1 MPKLSTPPRLQQPK
15 RRIPNTLYLDPD
27 LDALWL
33 EVATKHKM
41 SKTEVANQVF
51 RAGLIALGELPPPAE

>member
-1 MPKLSTPPRLQQPK
+1 MPKVRTLKLEPPEK
-15 RRIPNTLYLDPD
+15 RVPNTLYLDPD

-51 RAGLIALGELPPPAE
+51 RAGLIALGELPPAAE